1 MKVKTGHGDSNAAS
15 HHPVGVE
22 ALLGSRILENVVDV
36 VSIAGF
42 LLFAFSILYEPQLI
56 FPDAWFPSALAG
68 LMFRLVVCAWILCE
82 IANSLLSKK
91 NSRATNQDKGSYWV
105 IIIFL
110 WVALFVA
117 FVLRS
122 LGLGVF
128 GGVLQ
133 SLQYVGLILAVA
145 GILLREW
152 AILILGKH
160 FTVRVQVHEKT
171 ALTTDGPY
179 RHIRHPA
186 YTGSLLTYTGIAWA
200 VGSWSGVIFALIV
213 CFAAYEYRIVVEE
226 KALQDKFGT
235 EYERYKKR
243 TWKLFPGF

>member
-1 MKVKTGHGDSNAAS
+1 MNGNERENPDATPQRPSWL
-15 HHPVGVE
+15 E

-36 VSIAGF
+36 VSAAGF

-68 LMFRLVVCAWILCE
+68 LMFRLVVCVWILCE
-82 IANSLLSKK
+82 IANSLLSRK

-105 IIIFL
+105 IIVFL
-110 WVALFVA
+110 WIALFVA

-122 LGLGVF
+122 FGWGVF
-128 GGVLQ
+128 GGA
-133 SLQYVGLILAVA
+133 LQYVGLAMALI
-145 GILLREW
+145 GIILREW
-152 AILILGKH
+152 AIWILGKH

-171 ALTTDGPY
+171 ELMSDGPY
-179 RHIRHPA
+179 RYIRHPA

-200 VGSWSGVIFALIV
+200 VGSWLGVIFALIV
-213 CFAAYEYRIVVEE
+213 CFAAYEYRIAVEE
-226 KALQDKFGT
+226 KALQDKFGS